1 MNSINNTN
9 LDWLPLGQLN
19 RVIASNARPPI
30 EIDKSLFFWRSV
42 FIVAYILQESFTR
55 IFQIRS
61 VDLLQSQAKEW
72 CERWSYC
79 GHRLATDQQTATMK
93 ATNGGCR
100 RTAVRKW
107 PLQEETRRLPKQKAS
122 IKGDIS
128 RMASQLKS
136 SVQCA

>member
-61 VDLLQSQAKEW
+61 VDLLQSQAKE
-72 CERWSYC
+72 
-79 GHRLATDQQTATMK
+79 
-93 ATNGGCR
+93 
-100 RTAVRKW
+100 
-107 PLQEETRRLPKQKAS
+107 
-122 IKGDIS
+122 
-128 RMASQLKS
+128 
-136 SVQCA
+136 